1 MFVGNRNA
9 PYGGGAKKPAVRRAS
24 KQWRGAGRA
33 GGFLVLGK
41 AGLNVRRWPA
51 TASPLAPGDSVI
63 LTHRGCDFSATAEN
77 IAPLNGPGAELRGQ
91 RACINWQ
98 PTL

>member
-63 LTHRGCDFSATAEN
+63 LTHRGCDFSATAEKYRA
-77 IAPLNGPGAELRGQ
+77 IKWARSGTPGPEGMH
-91 RACINWQ
+91 
-98 PTL
+98 